1 MEYMNS
7 SLITILSIASNLV
20 LDKQKSSS
28 IVRGSSILNQ
38 LNIFPLKLMK
48 SQTGNSMHDIAIEL
62 NRNNVLLFTIRNS
75 FDNHILRTLHQAIYD
90 LSRIVILHKEALG
103 ILNFQS
109 RASDSSPLFKS
120 NHI

>member
-75 FDNHILRTLHQAIYD
+75 FDNYILRTLHQAIYD